1 MMTKFAALIVLGL
14 SLMSFIE
21 WLSPPPEHPA
31 AAVSMAE

>member
-21 WLSPPPEHPA
+21 WLSPPHEQPVA
-31 AAVSMAE
+31 SVSVQ